1 MKSLVTL
8 PGMHTD
14 HTLLNVVRSRGPGRI
29 RDAVVIDNL
38 ETKPDS
44 IISKGIVG
52 QVGSIITTKI
62 LGAENNLKTHI
73 LLSQMHLQVLRS
85 AFFINNF
92 EPKPDSILSKGKVK
106 QVGFIITR
114 INIFIEKTPYDKHIV
129 GRR

>member
-8 PGMHTD
+8 PGMHTN

-52 QVGSIITTKI
+52 QVS
-62 LGAENNLKTHI
+62 L
-73 LLSQMHLQVLRS
+73 VL
-85 AFFINNF
+85 FN
-92 EPKPDSILSKGKVK
+92 G
-106 QVGFIITR
+106 
-114 INIFIEKTPYDKHIV
+114 
-129 GRR
+129 